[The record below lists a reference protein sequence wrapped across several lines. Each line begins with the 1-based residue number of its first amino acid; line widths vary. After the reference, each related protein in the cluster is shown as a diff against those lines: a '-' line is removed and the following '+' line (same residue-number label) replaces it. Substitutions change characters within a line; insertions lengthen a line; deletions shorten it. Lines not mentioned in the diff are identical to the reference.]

1 MPFYQRGV
9 LYLTRKRAK
18 SILLLMIFLFVN
30 SMILGTNMILHAA
43 QSTEAAMKEKT
54 KAKVVCEMADAG
66 QPVTEEDARGIG
78 NLDAV
83 TSINRMGQQAAYL
96 PELLPVTGNTSTEA
110 DNQKVSLL
118 SFDDM
123 ETDSPFADQSFRLT
137 EGRLIGPDSRYCAV
151 VNQGFAQANGLKVGD
166 TFSLENEEG
175 KKTTVEIIGEYLAGN
190 ETRQE
195 KETLALYRQENQIY
209 IDNTAYLELFGE
221 KGFYKLYAYV
231 SQPELLDSLAGEM
244 QEIVGEKA
252 EVTTSDTLYQQMKAP
267 LTQITRVV
275 SLMRLLAFVTGTA
288 VVSLLLCM
296 WMRSRQ
302 KEMAVFLSMG
312 EGKSVVFWQALL
324 ESAVVFLIALL
335 GACAL
340 GAAAAGWMQKL
351 LLATVDTGASLTV
364 TLQAGDIAQLLG
376 IGGAVVGIG
385 VLLSLIP
392 VLRSNPKDILS
403 RVVSNEL

>member
-18 SILLLMIFLFVN
+18 SILLWMIFLFVN

-54 KAKVVCEMADAG
+54 KAKVVCEMTDAG
-66 QPVTEEDARGIG
+66 QSVTEEDARKIG

-83 TSINRMGQQAAYL
+83 ASINRMGQQAAYL
-96 PELLPVTGNTSTEA
+96 PELLPVTGNTFMEA

-137 EGRLIGPDSRYCAV
+137 EGRLIGSDSRYCAV

-175 KKTTVEIIGEYLAGN
+175 KKTTVEIIGEYLVGN

-221 KGFYKLYAYV
+221 KGFYKLSAYV
-231 SQPELLDSLAGEM
+231 SQPELLASLAGEM
-244 QEIVGEKA
+244 QQIVGEKA

-275 SLMRLLAFVTGTA
+275 SLMRLLAFGTGTT

-302 KEMAVFLSMG
+302 KEMAVFLSIG
-312 EGKSVVFWQALL
+312 EGKSVIFWQALL

-340 GAAAAGWMQKL
+340 GAAASGWMQKL
-351 LLATVDTGASLTV
+351 LLATVDTGTSLTV

-392 VLRSNPKDILS
+392 VLRSNPKDILAS
-403 RVVSNEL
+403 VYQG

>member
-9 LYLTRKRAK
+9 LYLTRKRSK

-96 PELLPVTGNTSTEA
+96 PEFLPVTGNTSTEA
-110 DNQKVSLL
+110 DNQKVSLF

-137 EGRLIGPDSRYCAV
+137 EGRLIGPDGRYCAV

-221 KGFYKLYAYV
+221 KGFYKLSAYV
-231 SQPELLDSLAGEM
+231 SQPELLDSLAGEI

-252 EVTTSDTLYQQMKAP
+252 GVTTSDTLYQQMKAP

-275 SLMRLLAFVTGTA
+275 SLMRLLAFGTGTA

-312 EGKSVVFWQALL
+312 EGKAVIFWQALL

-340 GAAAAGWMQKL
+340 GTAASGWMQKL
-351 LLATVDTGASLTV
+351 LLATVDTGTSLTV

-376 IGGAVVGIG
+376 IGGTVVGIG

-392 VLRSNPKDILS
+392 VFRSNPKDILS
-403 RVVSNEL
+403 RMEG

>member
-66 QPVTEEDARGIG
+66 QPVTEADAREIG

-83 TSINRMGQQAAYL
+83 TSLNRMGQQAAYL

-110 DNQKVSLL
+110 DNQKVSLF

-195 KETLALYRQENQIY
+195 KETPALYRQENQIY

-221 KGFYKLYAYV
+221 KGFYKLSAYV

-252 EVTTSDTLYQQMKAP
+252 GVTTSDTLYQQMKAP

-275 SLMRLLAFVTGTA
+275 SLMRLLAFGTGTA

-312 EGKSVVFWQALL
+312 EGKSVIFWQALL

-340 GAAAAGWMQKL
+340 GTAASGWMQKL
-351 LLATVDTGASLTV
+351 LLATVDTGTSLTV

-403 RVVSNEL
+403 RMEG

>member
-30 SMILGTNMILHAA
+30 SMILCTNMILHAA

-54 KAKVVCEMADAG
+54 KAKVVCEMTDAG
-66 QPVTEEDARGIG
+66 QPVTEEDARRIG

-96 PELLPVTGNTSTEA
+96 PEFLPVTGNTSTEA
-110 DNQKVSLL
+110 DNQKVSLF

-195 KETLALYRQENQIY
+195 KETPALYRQENQIY

-221 KGFYKLYAYV
+221 KGFYKLSAYV

-275 SLMRLLAFVTGTA
+275 SLMRLLAFGTGTA

-403 RVVSNEL
+403 RMEG

>member
-110 DNQKVSLL
+110 DNQKVSLF

-137 EGRLIGPDSRYCAV
+137 EGSLIGPDSQYCAV

-209 IDNTAYLELFGE
+209 MDNTAYLELFGE
-221 KGFYKLYAYV
+221 KGFYKLSAYV
-231 SQPELLDSLAGEM
+231 SQPELLDSLAGEI

-275 SLMRLLAFVTGTA
+275 SLMRLLAFGTGTA

-312 EGKSVVFWQALL
+312 EGKAVIFWQALL

-340 GAAAAGWMQKL
+340 GTAASGWMQKL
-351 LLATVDTGASLTV
+351 LLATVDTGTSLTV

-376 IGGAVVGIG
+376 IGGTVVGIG

-403 RVVSNEL
+403 RMEG

>member
-54 KAKVVCEMADAG
+54 KAKVVCEMTDAG

-151 VNQGFAQANGLKVGD
+151 VNQGFAQASGLKVGD

-175 KKTTVEIIGEYLAGN
+175 KKLTVEIIGEYLAGN

-195 KETLALYRQENQIY
+195 KETPALYRQENQIY

-221 KGFYKLYAYV
+221 KGFYKLSAYV
-231 SQPELLDSLAGEM
+231 SQPELLDSLAGEI

-275 SLMRLLAFVTGTA
+275 SLMRLLAFGTGTA

-312 EGKSVVFWQALL
+312 EGKSVIFWQALL

-351 LLATVDTGASLTV
+351 LLATVDTGTSLTV

-403 RVVSNEL
+403 RMEG

>member
-54 KAKVVCEMADAG
+54 KAKVVCEMIDAG
-66 QPVTEEDARGIG
+66 QPVTEVDARKIG

-195 KETLALYRQENQIY
+195 KETPALYRQENQIY

-221 KGFYKLYAYV
+221 KGFYKLSAYV

-252 EVTTSDTLYQQMKAP
+252 GVTTSDTLYQQMKAP

-275 SLMRLLAFVTGTA
+275 SLMRLLAFGTGTA

-335 GACAL
+335 GACVL
-340 GAAAAGWMQKL
+340 GTAASGWMQKL
-351 LLATVDTGASLTV
+351 LLATVDTGTSLTV

-403 RVVSNEL
+403 RMEG

>member
-1 MPFYQRGV
+1 MPFYQRGL

-54 KAKVVCEMADAG
+54 NAKVVCEMADAG

-221 KGFYKLYAYV
+221 KGFYKLSAYV

-252 EVTTSDTLYQQMKAP
+252 EITTSDTLYQQMKAP

-275 SLMRLLAFVTGTA
+275 SLMRLLAFGTGTA

-312 EGKSVVFWQALL
+312 EGKSVIFWQALL

-335 GACAL
+335 GACVL
-340 GAAAAGWMQKL
+340 GTAASGWMQEL

-403 RVVSNEL
+403 RMEG

>member
-54 KAKVVCEMADAG
+54 KAKVVCEMTDAG

-96 PELLPVTGNTSTEA
+96 LELLPVTGNTSTEA

-137 EGRLIGPDSRYCAV
+137 EGRLIGPDSQYCAV

-209 IDNTAYLELFGE
+209 IDNTVYLELFGE
-221 KGFYKLYAYV
+221 KGFYKLSAYV
-231 SQPELLDSLAGEM
+231 SQPELLDSLAGEI

-275 SLMRLLAFVTGTA
+275 SLMRLLAFGTGTA

-312 EGKSVVFWQALL
+312 EGKAVIFWQALL
-324 ESAVVFLIALL
+324 ESAAVFLIALL

-340 GAAAAGWMQKL
+340 GTAASGWMQKL
-351 LLATVDTGASLTV
+351 LLATVDTGTSLTV

-403 RVVSNEL
+403 RMEG

>member
-123 ETDSPFADQSFRLT
+123 EADSPFADQSFRLT
-137 EGRLIGPDSRYCAV
+137 EGRLIGSDSRYCAV
-151 VNQGFAQANGLKVGD
+151 VNQGFTQANGLKVGD

-221 KGFYKLYAYV
+221 KGFYKLSAYV
-231 SQPELLDSLAGEM
+231 SQPELLDSLAGEI
-244 QEIVGEKA
+244 QEIMGEKA

-275 SLMRLLAFVTGTA
+275 SLMRLLAFGTGTA

-312 EGKSVVFWQALL
+312 EGKSVIFWQALL

-340 GAAAAGWMQKL
+340 GAAASGWMQKL
-351 LLATVDTGASLTV
+351 LLATVDTGTSLTV

-376 IGGAVVGIG
+376 IGGTVVGIG

-403 RVVSNEL
+403 RMEG

>member
-54 KAKVVCEMADAG
+54 KAKVVCEMTDAG

-110 DNQKVSLL
+110 DNQKVSLF

-195 KETLALYRQENQIY
+195 KETPALYRQENQIY

-221 KGFYKLYAYV
+221 KGFYKLSAYV

-275 SLMRLLAFVTGTA
+275 SLMRLLAFGTGTA

-312 EGKSVVFWQALL
+312 EGKAVIFWQALL

-340 GAAAAGWMQKL
+340 GAAASGWMQKL
-351 LLATVDTGASLTV
+351 LLATVDTGTSLTV

-403 RVVSNEL
+403 RMEG

>member
-1 MPFYQRGV
+1 MPFYQRGL

-43 QSTEAAMKEKT
+43 QSTEAAMKKKT
-54 KAKVVCEMADAG
+54 KAKAVCEMTDAG

-137 EGRLIGPDSRYCAV
+137 EGRLIGPESRYCAV
-151 VNQGFAQANGLKVGD
+151 VNQGFAQANELKVGD

-195 KETLALYRQENQIY
+195 KENLALYRQENQVY

-221 KGFYKLYAYV
+221 KGFYKLSAYV

-252 EVTTSDTLYQQMKAP
+252 EITTSDTLYQQMKAP

-275 SLMRLLAFVTGTA
+275 SLMRLLAFGTGTA

-312 EGKSVVFWQALL
+312 EGKSVIFWQALL
-324 ESAVVFLIALL
+324 ESAVVFLLALL
-335 GACAL
+335 GACVL
-340 GAAAAGWMQKL
+340 GTAASGWMQEL

-403 RVVSNEL
+403 RMEG

>member
-43 QSTEAAMKEKT
+43 QSTEAALKEKT
-54 KAKVVCEMADAG
+54 KAKVVCEMTDAG
-66 QPVTEEDARGIG
+66 QPVTEEDARVIG

-96 PELLPVTGNTSTEA
+96 PELLLVTGNTSTEA

-137 EGRLIGPDSRYCAV
+137 EGRLIGPDSQYCAV

-195 KETLALYRQENQIY
+195 KETPALYRQENQIY

-221 KGFYKLYAYV
+221 KGFYKLSAYV
-231 SQPELLDSLAGEM
+231 SQPELLDSLAGEI

-275 SLMRLLAFVTGTA
+275 SLMRLLAFGTGTA

-351 LLATVDTGASLTV
+351 LLATVDTGTSLTV

-403 RVVSNEL
+403 RMEG

>member
-54 KAKVVCEMADAG
+54 KAKVVCEMIDAG
-66 QPVTEEDARGIG
+66 QPVTEVDARKIG

-96 PELLPVTGNTSTEA
+96 PELLLVTGNTSTEA

-137 EGRLIGPDSRYCAV
+137 EGRLIGPDSQYCAV

-195 KETLALYRQENQIY
+195 KETPALYRQENQIY

-221 KGFYKLYAYV
+221 KGFYKLSAYV

-252 EVTTSDTLYQQMKAP
+252 GVTTSDTLYQQMKAP

-275 SLMRLLAFVTGTA
+275 SLMRLLAFGTGTA

-312 EGKSVVFWQALL
+312 EGKAVIFWQALL
-324 ESAVVFLIALL
+324 ESAAVFLIALL

-340 GAAAAGWMQKL
+340 GTAASGWMQKL
-351 LLATVDTGASLTV
+351 LLATVDTGTSLTV

-376 IGGAVVGIG
+376 IGGTVVGIG

-403 RVVSNEL
+403 RMEG

>member
-54 KAKVVCEMADAG
+54 KAKVVCEMIDAG
-66 QPVTEEDARGIG
+66 QPVTEVDARKIG

-96 PELLPVTGNTSTEA
+96 PELLLVTGNTSTEA

-137 EGRLIGPDSRYCAV
+137 EGRLIGPDSQYCAV

-195 KETLALYRQENQIY
+195 KETPALYRQENQIY

-221 KGFYKLYAYV
+221 KGFYKLSAYV

-252 EVTTSDTLYQQMKAP
+252 GVTTSDTLYQQMKAP

-275 SLMRLLAFVTGTA
+275 SLMRLLAFGTGTA

-335 GACAL
+335 GACVL
-340 GAAAAGWMQKL
+340 GTAASGWMQEL
-351 LLATVDTGASLTV
+351 LLATVDTGTSLTV

-403 RVVSNEL
+403 RMEG

>member
-54 KAKVVCEMADAG
+54 KAKVVCEMIDAG
-66 QPVTEEDARGIG
+66 QPVTEVDARKIG

-96 PELLPVTGNTSTEA
+96 PELLLVTGNTSTEA

-137 EGRLIGPDSRYCAV
+137 EGRLIGPDSQYCAV

-195 KETLALYRQENQIY
+195 KETPALYRQENQIY

-275 SLMRLLAFVTGTA
+275 SLMRLLAFGTGTA

-351 LLATVDTGASLTV
+351 LLATVDTGTSLTV

-403 RVVSNEL
+403 RMEG

>member
-54 KAKVVCEMADAG
+54 KAKVVCEMTDAG

-151 VNQGFAQANGLKVGD
+151 VNQGFAQASGLKVGD

-175 KKTTVEIIGEYLAGN
+175 KKLTVEIIGEYLAGN

-195 KETLALYRQENQIY
+195 KETPALYRQENQIY

-221 KGFYKLYAYV
+221 KGFYKLSAYV
-231 SQPELLDSLAGEM
+231 SQPELLDSLAGEI

-275 SLMRLLAFVTGTA
+275 SLMRLLAFGTGTA

-302 KEMAVFLSMG
+302 KEMAVFVSMG
-312 EGKSVVFWQALL
+312 EGKSVIFWQALL

-335 GACAL
+335 GACVL
-340 GAAAAGWMQKL
+340 GTAASGWMQEL
-351 LLATVDTGASLTV
+351 LLATVDTGTSLTV

-403 RVVSNEL
+403 RMEG

>member
-54 KAKVVCEMADAG
+54 KAKVVCEMIDAG
-66 QPVTEEDARGIG
+66 QPVTEVDARKIG

-96 PELLPVTGNTSTEA
+96 PELLLVTGNTSTEA

-137 EGRLIGPDSRYCAV
+137 EGRLIGPDSQYCAV

-195 KETLALYRQENQIY
+195 KETPALYRQENQIY

-221 KGFYKLYAYV
+221 KGFYKLSAYV

-275 SLMRLLAFVTGTA
+275 SLMRLLAFGTGTA

-351 LLATVDTGASLTV
+351 LLATVDTGTSLTV

-403 RVVSNEL
+403 RMEG

>member
-66 QPVTEEDARGIG
+66 QPVTEADAREIG

-83 TSINRMGQQAAYL
+83 TSLNRMGQQAAYL

-137 EGRLIGPDSRYCAV
+137 EGRLIGPDSQYCAV

-195 KETLALYRQENQIY
+195 KETPALYRQENQIY

-221 KGFYKLYAYV
+221 KGFYKLSAYV

-252 EVTTSDTLYQQMKAP
+252 GVTTSDTLYQQMKAP

-275 SLMRLLAFVTGTA
+275 SLMRLLAFGTGTA

-351 LLATVDTGASLTV
+351 LLATVDTGTSLTV

-403 RVVSNEL
+403 RMEG

>member
-54 KAKVVCEMADAG
+54 KAKVVCEMIDAG

-221 KGFYKLYAYV
+221 KGFYKLSAYV

-252 EVTTSDTLYQQMKAP
+252 GVTTSDTLYQQMKAP

-275 SLMRLLAFVTGTA
+275 SLMRLLAFGTGTA

-324 ESAVVFLIALL
+324 VSAVVFLIALL

-403 RVVSNEL
+403 RMEG

>member
-54 KAKVVCEMADAG
+54 KAKVVCEMTDAG

-96 PELLPVTGNTSTEA
+96 PELLLVTGNTSTEA

-195 KETLALYRQENQIY
+195 KETPALYRQENQIY

-221 KGFYKLYAYV
+221 KGFYKLSAYV
-231 SQPELLDSLAGEM
+231 SQPELLDSLAGEI

-275 SLMRLLAFVTGTA
+275 SLMRLLAFGTGTA

-351 LLATVDTGASLTV
+351 LLATVDTGTSLTV

-403 RVVSNEL
+403 RMEG

>member
-54 KAKVVCEMADAG
+54 KAKVVCEMTDAG

-96 PELLPVTGNTSTEA
+96 LELLPVTGNTSTEA
-110 DNQKVSLL
+110 DNQKVSLF

-137 EGRLIGPDSRYCAV
+137 EGRLIGPESQYCAV

-209 IDNTAYLELFGE
+209 IDNTVYLELFGE
-221 KGFYKLYAYV
+221 KGFYKLSAYV
-231 SQPELLDSLAGEM
+231 SQPELLDSLAGEI

-252 EVTTSDTLYQQMKAP
+252 GVTTSDTLYQQMKAP

-275 SLMRLLAFVTGTA
+275 SLMRLLAFGTGTA

-312 EGKSVVFWQALL
+312 EGKAVIFWQALL

-335 GACAL
+335 GACVL
-340 GAAAAGWMQKL
+340 GTAASGWMQKL
-351 LLATVDTGASLTV
+351 LLATVDTGTSLTV

-376 IGGAVVGIG
+376 IGGTVVGIG

-403 RVVSNEL
+403 RMEG

>member
-30 SMILGTNMILHAA
+30 SMILGTNMILHTA

-54 KAKVVCEMADAG
+54 KAKVVCEMTDAG
-66 QPVTEEDARGIG
+66 QPVTEEDARKIG

-83 TSINRMGQQAAYL
+83 ASINRMGQQVAYL
-96 PELLPVTGNTSTEA
+96 PELLPVTGSTFMEA

-137 EGRLIGPDSRYCAV
+137 EGRLIGSDSRYCAV

-175 KKTTVEIIGEYLAGN
+175 KKTTVEIIGEYLVGN

-195 KETLALYRQENQIY
+195 KDTLALYRQENQIY

-221 KGFYKLYAYV
+221 KGFYKLSAYV

-252 EVTTSDTLYQQMKAP
+252 EITTSDTLYQQMKAP

-275 SLMRLLAFVTGTA
+275 SLMRLLAFGTGTA

-312 EGKSVVFWQALL
+312 EGKSVIFWQALL
-324 ESAVVFLIALL
+324 ESAVVFLLALL
-335 GACAL
+335 GACVL
-340 GAAAAGWMQKL
+340 GTAASGWMQEL

-403 RVVSNEL
+403 RMEG

>member
-54 KAKVVCEMADAG
+54 KAKVVCEMTDAG

-137 EGRLIGPDSRYCAV
+137 EGRLIGPDSQYCAV

-195 KETLALYRQENQIY
+195 KETPALYRQENQIY

-221 KGFYKLYAYV
+221 KGFYKLSAYV

-252 EVTTSDTLYQQMKAP
+252 GVTTSDTLYQQMKAP

-275 SLMRLLAFVTGTA
+275 SLMRLLAFGTGTA

-312 EGKSVVFWQALL
+312 EGKSVIFWQALL

-351 LLATVDTGASLTV
+351 LLATVDTGTSLTV

-403 RVVSNEL
+403 RMEG

>member
-1 MPFYQRGV
+1 MPFYQRGL

-43 QSTEAAMKEKT
+43 QSTEAALKEKT
-54 KAKVVCEMADAG
+54 KAKVVCEIADAG

-151 VNQGFAQANGLKVGD
+151 VNQGFAQVNGLKVGD

-175 KKTTVEIIGEYLAGN
+175 KKTTVEIIGE
-190 ETRQE
+190 
-195 KETLALYRQENQIY
+195 
-209 IDNTAYLELFGE
+209 
-221 KGFYKLYAYV
+221 
-231 SQPELLDSLAGEM
+231 
-244 QEIVGEKA
+244 
-252 EVTTSDTLYQQMKAP
+252 
-267 LTQITRVV
+267 
-275 SLMRLLAFVTGTA
+275 
-288 VVSLLLCM
+288 
-296 WMRSRQ
+296 
-302 KEMAVFLSMG
+302 
-312 EGKSVVFWQALL
+312 
-324 ESAVVFLIALL
+324 
-335 GACAL
+335 
-340 GAAAAGWMQKL
+340 
-351 LLATVDTGASLTV
+351 
-364 TLQAGDIAQLLG
+364 
-376 IGGAVVGIG
+376 
-385 VLLSLIP
+385 
-392 VLRSNPKDILS
+392 
-403 RVVSNEL
+403 

>member
-54 KAKVVCEMADAG
+54 KAKVVCEMIDAG
-66 QPVTEEDARGIG
+66 QPVTEVDARKIG

-110 DNQKVSLL
+110 DNQKVSLF

-137 EGRLIGPDSRYCAV
+137 EGRLIGPDSQYCAV

-221 KGFYKLYAYV
+221 KGFYKLSAYV
-231 SQPELLDSLAGEM
+231 SQPELLDSLAGEI

-275 SLMRLLAFVTGTA
+275 SLMRLLAFGTGTA

-403 RVVSNEL
+403 RMEG

>member
-66 QPVTEEDARGIG
+66 QPVTEEDAREIG

-83 TSINRMGQQAAYL
+83 TSLNRMGQQAAYL

-151 VNQGFAQANGLKVGD
+151 VNQGFTQANGLKVGD

-221 KGFYKLYAYV
+221 KGFYKLSAYV
-231 SQPELLDSLAGEM
+231 SQPELLDSLAGEI

-275 SLMRLLAFVTGTA
+275 SLMRLLAFGTGTA

-312 EGKSVVFWQALL
+312 EGKSVIFWQALL

-335 GACAL
+335 GACVL
-340 GAAAAGWMQKL
+340 GTAASGWMQEL
-351 LLATVDTGASLTV
+351 LLATVDTGTSLTV

-376 IGGAVVGIG
+376 IGGTVVGIG

-403 RVVSNEL
+403 RMEG

>member
-137 EGRLIGPDSRYCAV
+137 EGRLIGPDGRYCVV
-151 VNQGFAQANGLKVGD
+151 VNQGIAQANGLKVGD

-221 KGFYKLYAYV
+221 KGFYKLSAYV
-231 SQPELLDSLAGEM
+231 SQPELLDSLAGEI

-275 SLMRLLAFVTGTA
+275 SLMRLLAFGTGTA

-312 EGKSVVFWQALL
+312 EGKAVIFWQALL

-340 GAAAAGWMQKL
+340 GAAASDWMQEL
-351 LLATVDTGASLTV
+351 LLATVDTGTSLTV

-376 IGGAVVGIG
+376 IGGTVVGIG

-403 RVVSNEL
+403 RMEG

>member
-54 KAKVVCEMADAG
+54 KAKVVCEMTDAG

-137 EGRLIGPDSRYCAV
+137 EGRLIGPDSQYCAV

-195 KETLALYRQENQIY
+195 KETPALYRQENQIY

-221 KGFYKLYAYV
+221 KGFYKLSAYV
-231 SQPELLDSLAGEM
+231 SQPELLDSLAGEI

-275 SLMRLLAFVTGTA
+275 SLMRLLAFGTGTA

-312 EGKSVVFWQALL
+312 EGKSVIFWQALL

-351 LLATVDTGASLTV
+351 LLATVDTGTSLTV

-403 RVVSNEL
+403 RMEG

>member
-54 KAKVVCEMADAG
+54 KAKVVCEMVDAG
-66 QPVTEEDARGIG
+66 QPVTEEDAREIG

-83 TSINRMGQQAAYL
+83 TSLNRMGQQAAYL

-110 DNQKVSLL
+110 DNQKVSLF

-221 KGFYKLYAYV
+221 KGFYKLSAYV
-231 SQPELLDSLAGEM
+231 SQPELLDSLAGEI

-275 SLMRLLAFVTGTA
+275 SLMRLLAFGTGTA

-312 EGKSVVFWQALL
+312 EGKAVIFWQALL

-340 GAAAAGWMQKL
+340 GTAASGWMQKL

-376 IGGAVVGIG
+376 IGGTVVGIG

-403 RVVSNEL
+403 RMEG

>member
-43 QSTEAAMKEKT
+43 QSTEAALKEKT
-54 KAKVVCEMADAG
+54 KAKVVCEIADAG
-66 QPVTEEDARGIG
+66 QPVTEEDAREIR

-83 TSINRMGQQAAYL
+83 TSLNRMGQQSAYL
-96 PELLPVTGNTSTEA
+96 LELFPVTGNISTEP

-221 KGFYKLYAYV
+221 KGFYKLSAYV
-231 SQPELLDSLAGEM
+231 SQPELLDSLAGEI

-275 SLMRLLAFVTGTA
+275 SLMRLLAFGTGTA

-312 EGKSVVFWQALL
+312 EGKSVIFWQALL

-335 GACAL
+335 GACVL
-340 GAAAAGWMQKL
+340 GTAASGWMQEL
-351 LLATVDTGASLTV
+351 LLATVDTGTSLTV

-403 RVVSNEL
+403 RMEG

>member
-123 ETDSPFADQSFRLT
+123 ETDSPFAAQSFRLT

-166 TFSLENEEG
+166 TLSLENEEG
-175 KKTTVEIIGEYLAGN
+175 KKIMVEIIGEYLAGN

-221 KGFYKLYAYV
+221 KGFYKLSAYV
-231 SQPELLDSLAGEM
+231 SQPELLDSLAGEI

-275 SLMRLLAFVTGTA
+275 SLMRLLAFGTGTA

-312 EGKSVVFWQALL
+312 EGKAVIFWQALL

-335 GACAL
+335 GACVL
-340 GAAAAGWMQKL
+340 GTAASGWMQEL
-351 LLATVDTGASLTV
+351 LLATVDTGTSLTV

-403 RVVSNEL
+403 RMEG

>member
-54 KAKVVCEMADAG
+54 KAKVVCEMTDAG

-221 KGFYKLYAYV
+221 KGFYKLSAYV
-231 SQPELLDSLAGEM
+231 SQPELLDSLAGEI

-275 SLMRLLAFVTGTA
+275 SLMRLLAFGTGTA

-351 LLATVDTGASLTV
+351 LLATVDTGTSLTV

-403 RVVSNEL
+403 RMEG

>member
-54 KAKVVCEMADAG
+54 KAKVVCEMIDAG
-66 QPVTEEDARGIG
+66 QPVTEVDGRGIG

-137 EGRLIGPDSRYCAV
+137 EGRLIGPGSRYCAV

-166 TFSLENEEG
+166 AFSFENEEG

-221 KGFYKLYAYV
+221 KGFYKLSAYV

-252 EVTTSDTLYQQMKAP
+252 GVTTSDTLYQQMKAP

-275 SLMRLLAFVTGTA
+275 SLMRLLAFGTGTA

-351 LLATVDTGASLTV
+351 LLATVDTGTSLTV

-403 RVVSNEL
+403 RMEG

>member
-54 KAKVVCEMADAG
+54 KAKVVCEMTDAG

-195 KETLALYRQENQIY
+195 KETPALYRQENQIY

-221 KGFYKLYAYV
+221 KGFYKLSAYV
-231 SQPELLDSLAGEM
+231 SQPELLDSLAGEI

-275 SLMRLLAFVTGTA
+275 SLMRLLAFGTGTA

-312 EGKSVVFWQALL
+312 EGKSVIFWQALL

-335 GACAL
+335 GACVL
-340 GAAAAGWMQKL
+340 GTAASGWMQEL
-351 LLATVDTGASLTV
+351 LLATVDTGTSLTV
-364 TLQAGDIAQLLG
+364 SLQAGDIAQLLG

-403 RVVSNEL
+403 RMEG

>member
-54 KAKVVCEMADAG
+54 KAKVVCEMIDAG
-66 QPVTEEDARGIG
+66 QPVTEVDARKIG

-137 EGRLIGPDSRYCAV
+137 EGRLIGPDSQYCAV

-195 KETLALYRQENQIY
+195 KETPALYRQENQIY

-221 KGFYKLYAYV
+221 KGFYKLSAYV

-252 EVTTSDTLYQQMKAP
+252 EITTSDTLYQQMKAP

-275 SLMRLLAFVTGTA
+275 SLMRLLAFGTGTA

-312 EGKSVVFWQALL
+312 EGKSVIFWQALL

-351 LLATVDTGASLTV
+351 LLATVDTGTSLTV

-403 RVVSNEL
+403 RMEG

>member
-83 TSINRMGQQAAYL
+83 TSINRMGQQVAYL

-195 KETLALYRQENQIY
+195 KETPALYRQENQIY

-221 KGFYKLYAYV
+221 KGFYKLSAYV

-252 EVTTSDTLYQQMKAP
+252 GVTTSDTLYQQMKAP

-275 SLMRLLAFVTGTA
+275 SLMRLLAFGTGTA

-312 EGKSVVFWQALL
+312 EGKSVIFWQALL

-351 LLATVDTGASLTV
+351 LLATVDTGTSLTV

-403 RVVSNEL
+403 RMEG

>member
-30 SMILGTNMILHAA
+30 SMILGTNMILHTA

-54 KAKVVCEMADAG
+54 KAKVVCEMTDAG
-66 QPVTEEDARGIG
+66 QLVTEEDARKIG

-83 TSINRMGQQAAYL
+83 ASINRMGQQVAYL
-96 PELLPVTGNTSTEA
+96 PELLPVTGSTFMEA

-123 ETDSPFADQSFRLT
+123 ETGSPFADQSFRLT
-137 EGRLIGPDSRYCAV
+137 EGRLIGSDSRYCAV

-175 KKTTVEIIGEYLAGN
+175 KKTTVEIIGEYLVGN

-195 KETLALYRQENQIY
+195 KDTLALYRQENQIY

-221 KGFYKLYAYV
+221 KGFYKLSAYV
-231 SQPELLDSLAGEM
+231 SQPELLDSLAGEI

-275 SLMRLLAFVTGTA
+275 SLMRLLAFGTGTA

-312 EGKSVVFWQALL
+312 EGKAVIFWQALL

-335 GACAL
+335 GACTL
-340 GAAAAGWMQKL
+340 GAAAAGWMQEL
-351 LLATVDTGASLTV
+351 LLATVDTGTSLTV
-364 TLQAGDIAQLLG
+364 SLQAGDIAQLLG

-392 VLRSNPKDILS
+392 VLRSNPKDILAS
-403 RVVSNEL
+403 VYQG

>member
-18 SILLLMIFLFVN
+18 SILLLLIFLFVN

-43 QSTEAAMKEKT
+43 QNTEAAMKEKT

-66 QPVTEEDARGIG
+66 QSVTEEDARGIG

-110 DNQKVSLL
+110 DNQKVSLF

-137 EGRLIGPDSRYCAV
+137 EGRLMGPDSRYCAV

-195 KETLALYRQENQIY
+195 KETPALYRQENQIY

-221 KGFYKLYAYV
+221 KGFYKLSAYV
-231 SQPELLDSLAGEM
+231 SQPELLDSLAGEI

-267 LTQITRVV
+267 LTQITRAV
-275 SLMRLLAFVTGTA
+275 SLMRLLAFGTGTA

-312 EGKSVVFWQALL
+312 EGKAVIFWQALL

-335 GACAL
+335 GACVL
-340 GAAAAGWMQKL
+340 GTAASGWMQEL
-351 LLATVDTGASLTV
+351 LLATVDTGTSLTV
-364 TLQAGDIAQLLG
+364 SLQAGDIAQLLG

-403 RVVSNEL
+403 RMEG

>member
-54 KAKVVCEMADAG
+54 KAKVVCEMIDAG
-66 QPVTEEDARGIG
+66 QPVTEVDARKIG

-96 PELLPVTGNTSTEA
+96 PELLLVTGNTSTEA

-137 EGRLIGPDSRYCAV
+137 EGRLIGPDSQYCAV

-221 KGFYKLYAYV
+221 KGFYKLSAYV

-252 EVTTSDTLYQQMKAP
+252 GVTTSDTLYQQMKAP

-275 SLMRLLAFVTGTA
+275 SLMRLLAFGTGTA

-312 EGKSVVFWQALL
+312 EGKSVIFWQALL

-351 LLATVDTGASLTV
+351 LLATVDTGTSLTV

-403 RVVSNEL
+403 RMEG